1 MKFNIHI
8 YPSPINFE
16 TRILKVTNS
25 LIKNNLVDKIIIIGK
40 IGGKNSSIKEIDLN
54 RKIYK
59 VNNLINGRNFLI
71 RSIGFLEW
79 SIKVFHI
86 LLKEKVNIIN
96 CHSLS
101 VLPLCFALKFWH
113 NSILI
118 YEPHELE
125 TETGNSKGL
134 RKLSSKIL
142 ERFFIKYVDHVFVV
156 SRNISLWYQNKY
168 KIKKPT
174 VIFNS
179 LPIFVKENKNYLKE
193 KYNLKKNQKIIIYQG
208 YLAEDRCLVQLIKA
222 FEMRKNKSTVLVL
235 LGYGEMSEFINAKSK
250 QLKNVFYHN
259 AVNFQEMKSITSSA
273 DIGIALNDNLSLSH
287 KFCMPNKLFEYAMS
301 GLPIIASNGI
311 EVESFIKK
319 HKIGLIIK
327 ESSPKSINIAIDRLL
342 SKPIKE
348 MGLIARKIA
357 EQESWEKQEKKLIRD
372 YKMIFKKYF

>member
-1 MKFNIHI
+1 
-8 YPSPINFE
+8 
-16 TRILKVTNS
+16 
-25 LIKNNLVDKIIIIGK
+25 
-40 IGGKNSSIKEIDLN
+40 
-54 RKIYK
+54 
-59 VNNLINGRNFLI
+59 
-71 RSIGFLEW
+71 
-79 SIKVFHI
+79 
-86 LLKEKVNIIN
+86 
-96 CHSLS
+96 

-287 KFCMPNKLFEYAMS
+287 KFCMPNKLFEYAM
-301 GLPIIASNGI
+301 
-311 EVESFIKK
+311 
-319 HKIGLIIK
+319 
-327 ESSPKSINIAIDRLL
+327 
-342 SKPIKE
+342 
-348 MGLIARKIA
+348 
-357 EQESWEKQEKKLIRD
+357 
-372 YKMIFKKYF
+372 